1 MKGKL
6 NTMQE
11 QKPPAS
17 FEDAVTRIAK
27 ALKPSQIILFGSRA
41 RGDHRVDSDYDILVI
56 TETGETG
63 EPHELARIASRVLR
77 GRSFALDLLALPK
90 AHIAARMEHSTLLKK
105 IFKEGKVIY
114 AA

>member
-17 FEDAVTRIAK
+17 FEEAVTRIAK

-56 TETGETG
+56 TEIG

-90 AHIAARMEHSTLLKK
+90 AHIAARMGHSTLLKK

>member
-1 MKGKL
+1 MKGQL

-17 FEDAVTRIAK
+17 FEEAVTRIAK
-27 ALKPSQIILFGSRA
+27 ALQPSQIILFGSRA
-41 RGDHRVDSDYDILVI
+41 RGDHRIDSDYDILVI
-56 TETGETG
+56 TETG

-77 GRSFALDLLALPK
+77 GRSFGLDLLALPK

-105 IFKEGKVIY
+105 IFKEGRVIY

>member
-17 FEDAVTRIAK
+17 FEDAVTRIAT
-27 ALKPSQIILFGSRA
+27 ALQPSQIILFGSRA

-56 TETGETG
+56 TETG

-90 AHIAARMEHSTLLKK
+90 AHITARMEHSTLLKK

>member
-1 MKGKL
+1 M
-6 NTMQE
+6 
-11 QKPPAS
+11 
-17 FEDAVTRIAK
+17 
-27 ALKPSQIILFGSRA
+27 PS
-41 RGDHRVDSDYDILVI
+41 RVDSDYDILVI
-56 TETGETG
+56 TETG

-77 GRSFALDLLALPK
+77 GRNFALDLLALPK

>member
-17 FEDAVTRIAK
+17 FEDAVARIAK
-27 ALKPSQIILFGSRA
+27 ALQPSQIILFGSRA

-56 TETGETG
+56 TETG